1 MRELFSILLIIC
13 WSIFHTNHYNVEHD
27 DWVAFIKKVA
37 SALEKTKNAEDE
49 YPYIISENSGIEGM
63 LILKAA

>member
-1 MRELFSILLIIC
+1 
-13 WSIFHTNHYNVEHD
+13 VEHD